1 MERKLNNKNY
11 IAIADW
17 MVTDFNFNTRELLC
31 YAIIYG
37 FSQDGE
43 SVFSGS
49 LNYLST
55 WLGIRRDNVMRY
67 LNSLVEKGVVTKEK
81 KTSASKTWCEYRVV
95 ANKGEARNSDHII
108 ISPWMINDL
117 GLQDKELILYALIHG
132 FSRIGSNSVFA
143 GNNSYMGKW
152 LSVNKANVNRYTSAL
167 IKKGLIERIEDNNSI
182 KYRAIVPNNGNNT
195 PNQFEYTLINGE
207 ENEGNQNEYTPNH
220 IENRDNQSEEDTLI
234 NLSTNNILTNNL
246 NNNLFINNNSVV
258 EEININIPFD
268 ELTEEEKDFLN
279 LKKDNDDKLLKQFSK
294 AKFNV
299 ARILNIIASYRFRLA
314 CMLRDVGGYPN
325 DAELLLLKT
334 LNLKR
339 YYNSANKIDKL
350 DSNNIINLYS
360 EACGLF
366 DDEEQ
371 KDRYIRKSPE
381 AYFIGVV
388 DNVLNS

>member
-81 KTSASKTWCEYRVV
+81 KTSASKSWCEYKVI

-117 GLQDKELILYALIHG
+117 GLQDRELILYALIHG
-132 FSRIGSNSVFA
+132 FSRTGSNSVFS

-152 LSVNKANVNRYTSAL
+152 LSVDKANVNRYTSSL
-167 IKKGLIERIEDNNSI
+167 VKKGLIERIEDNNSI
-182 KYRAIVPNNGNNT
+182 KYRAIIPDSENDT
-195 PNQFEYTLINGE
+195 PNHFEYTLITGE
-207 ENEGNQNEYTPNH
+207 ENEGNQNEYTPNQT
-220 IENRDNQSEEDTLI
+220 EDRGNQFEEDTLI

-258 EEININIPFD
+258 DEINININQSD
-268 ELTEEEKDFLN
+268 LTEQEIILLAEKKARDLAT
-279 LKKDNDDKLLKQFSK
+279 LKKYKNSRINIVKVLKAICLQ
-294 AKFNV
+294 
-299 ARILNIIASYRFRLA
+299 RFRLSLVFNNLGNYSKKA
-314 CMLRDVGGYPN
+314 E
-325 DAELLLLKT
+325 ELLLKV

-339 YYNSANKIDKL
+339 YENRIEQI
-350 DSNNIINLYS
+350 NNLSEETIGELFY
-360 EACGLF
+360 EACSLF
-366 DDEEQ
+366 DDEQ
-371 KDRYIRKSPE
+371 TDKYIRKSPE
-381 AYFIGVV
+381 AYFIGIV